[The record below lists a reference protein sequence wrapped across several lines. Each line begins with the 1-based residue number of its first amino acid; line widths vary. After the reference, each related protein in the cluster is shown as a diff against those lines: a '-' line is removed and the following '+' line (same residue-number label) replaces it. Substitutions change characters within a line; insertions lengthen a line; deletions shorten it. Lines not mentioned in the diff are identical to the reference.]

1 MEVKH
6 AHLNFIYLILM
17 KCISCL
23 FLFFAFCRTCWDD
36 FEEKFACVYLNNVDG
51 AAKFTILCKVANQSF
66 YFLSEL
72 EFCHNELI
80 QINSFL
86 SLF

>member
-36 FEEKFACVYLNNVDG
+36 FEEKFACVYLNNVVFIMEQQNLQYY
-51 AAKFTILCKVANQSF
+51 AKL
-66 YFLSEL
+66 
-72 EFCHNELI
+72 
-80 QINSFL
+80 QISHFI
-86 SLF
+86 F